1 MSQTCYYEILEVTRE
16 AADDEIKKSYRR
28 LAMKYHPDRNPD
40 NPEAEQKFKEA
51 AEAYDVLRD
60 PEKRARYDRFGH
72 AGVQNG
78 SGAGGFG
85 NSEDIFSHFSDI
97 FGDLFGFGSGSMG
110 GGPRAM
116 AGADLR
122 YNLNIAFNQ
131 AARGD
136 EVLLK
141 LPKRAVCTDCKGT
154 GAAPGTKPEACR
166 HCNGTGQVR
175 RSQGFFQ
182 VAMPCPVCHGE
193 GQIITKPCPKCKGEG
208 ITTETHE
215 LSVRIPA
222 GVDNGTR
229 LRVRGEGEPGVNGG
243 PSGDL
248 YVVINVE
255 ADKVF
260 RRQGQDLVLS
270 QQISFVQAALG
281 HKLEV
286 PSLDGPVAL
295 EIPKG
300 IQSGT
305 VLRIAGK
312 GMPYLGQNRNGDLLI
327 EVKVLTPTRLTE
339 KQEELL
345 REFESLSEATA
356 IDKVKNMAK
365 KFGKAMG
372 LD

>member
-1 MSQTCYYEILEVTRE
+1 MSQTCYYEILEVNRQAT
-16 AADDEIKKSYRR
+16 DDEIKKSYRR

-40 NPEAEQKFKEA
+40 NPEAERKFKEA
-51 AEAYDVLRD
+51 AEAYDILRD
-60 PEKRARYDRFGH
+60 PEKRARYDRFGF

-78 SGAGGFG
+78 AGGGGFG

-97 FGDLFGFGSGSMG
+97 FGDLFGFGSSTM
-110 GGPRAM
+110 GGPRPM
-116 AGADLR
+116 AGSDLR
-122 YNLNIAFNQ
+122 YNLTISFNQ

-141 LPKRAVCTDCKGT
+141 LPKRVTCDECNGT
-154 GAAPGTKPEACR
+154 GAAAGTKPESCR

-182 VAMPCPVCHGE
+182 VAMPCPVCRGE

-208 ITTETHE
+208 IVTETRE

-229 LRVRGEGEPGVNGG
+229 LRVRGEGEPGIHGG
-243 PSGDL
+243 PAGDL

-255 ADKVF
+255 ADKTF
-260 RRQGQDLVLS
+260 RRQGQDLVLH

-286 PSLDGPVAL
+286 PSLDGPVPL
-295 EIPKG
+295 EIPRG

-312 GMPYLGQNRNGDLLI
+312 GMPFLGQNRNGDLLI

-345 REFESLSEATA
+345 REFENLSDEGP

>member
-1 MSQTCYYEILEVTRE
+1 MSQTCYYEILEVNRE
-16 AADDEIKKSYRR
+16 ASDDEIKKSYRR

-40 NPEAEQKFKEA
+40 NPEAEQKFKDA

-78 SGAGGFG
+78 AGAGGFG

-110 GGPRAM
+110 GPRPM

-122 YNLNIAFNQ
+122 YNLNISFNQ

-141 LPKRAVCTDCKGT
+141 LPKRVVCTECSGT
-154 GAAPGTKPEACR
+154 GAAPGTKPESCR

-182 VAMPCPVCHGE
+182 VAMPCPICHGE
-193 GQIITKPCPKCKGEG
+193 GQIITKPCSKCKGEG
-208 ITTETHE
+208 ITTETRE

-243 PSGDL
+243 PAGDL

-255 ADKVF
+255 ADKTF

-286 PSLDGPVAL
+286 PSLDGPVSL

-312 GMPYLGQNRNGDLLI
+312 GMPYLGQNRSGDLLI
-327 EVKVLTPTRLTE
+327 EVKVLTPTRLSE

-345 REFESLSEATA
+345 REFETLADEGP

-365 KFGKAMG
+365 KFGKAIG